1 LHTFG
6 CYFNEPTPN
15 VFGPISSLEVLNVV
29 VELTALLANEVALL
43 PALLVYPQSVD
54 SVDTQA
60 LPAIAGVAGQSIL
73 EVAVVEGPSLAEP
86 DPVVLAGQV
95 RAGGPER
102 IGKELLL
109 VSGVLEEE
117 VAQAA
122 LVLLGR
128 NAHQRVPVGGTG
140 GLGLEPVHLG
150 EGAYGK
156 PAVAQAE
163 GREGGYLGFVG
174 GVVSRCRGCG
184 RQLRFRRGPSQA
196 EE

>member
-1 LHTFG
+1 LKKYDIF
-6 CYFNEPTPN
+6 
-15 VFGPISSLEVLNVV
+15 S
-29 VELTALLANEVALL
+29 
-43 PALLVYPQSVD
+43 D
-54 SVDTQA
+54 W
-60 LPAIAGVAGQSIL
+60 
-73 EVAVVEGPSLAEP
+73 
-86 DPVVLAGQV
+86 
-95 RAGGPER
+95 
-102 IGKELLL
+102 
-109 VSGVLEEE
+109 
-117 VAQAA
+117 
-122 LVLLGR
+122 LLGR

-184 RQLRFRRGPSQA
+184 CQLRFRRGPSQA